1 MYLEGDL
8 DVRTIFKVYK
18 TICKWVC
25 GKINEKRE
33 KKKSIAIETVETP
46 DLFGLYEFLKTYL
59 TAKQRQTVPVLG

>member
-18 TICKWVC
+18 TICKGVC
-25 GKINEKRE
+25 GKINEKR